1 MLEQDELKKDLIED
15 LQNSQ
20 DGIDNASLVAEYAR
34 EKAQRSIQAAAR
46 PESQKDFHLW
56 NGEECVD
63 CGVEVGNVDYPIQRA
78 QNKLIRCLV
87 CQNKLEKRNTYGI

>member
-1 MLEQDELKKDLIED
+1 MSKQDELKEKLFED

-20 DGIDNASLVAEYAR
+20 DGVDSAALVSEYAR
-34 EKAQRSIQAAAR
+34 EQMQRSIQQAAK
-46 PESQKDFHLW
+46 PEFQKDFHLW
-56 NGEECVD
+56 NGTECVD

-87 CQNKLEKRNTYGI
+87 CQSALEKRNTYV